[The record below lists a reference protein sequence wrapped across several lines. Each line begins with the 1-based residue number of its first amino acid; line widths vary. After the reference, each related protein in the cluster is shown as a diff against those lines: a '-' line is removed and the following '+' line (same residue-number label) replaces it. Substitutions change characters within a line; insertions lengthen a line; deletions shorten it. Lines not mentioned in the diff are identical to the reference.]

1 MSAMAKANMR
11 ATEKAVYRYYNDM
24 GKQKGNCTWGPGLL
38 AHKGICSEHELK
50 QKVNTKLV
58 DFEFERRVA
67 EAERLV
73 RRKTKVALNQAQFDS
88 MCSLTY
94 NAGLKATRGTYD
106 LVNQGDFSSAAANIS
121 RMIKV
126 EINEG
131 GKKKYVIAP
140 GLIRR
145 RAEES
150 APFRVAGPATASN
163 K

>member
-1 MSAMAKANMR
+1 
-11 ATEKAVYRYYNDM
+11 
-24 GKQKGNCTWGPGLL
+24 
-38 AHKGICSEHELK
+38 
-50 QKVNTKLV
+50 
-58 DFEFERRVA
+58 
-67 EAERLV
+67 
-73 RRKTKVALNQAQFDS
+73 
-88 MCSLTY
+88 
-94 NAGLKATRGTYD
+94 
-106 LVNQGDFSSAAANIS
+106 VNQGDFSSAAANIS